1 MKHLHYFRL
10 LGLCFLCGGIQTSCV
25 DNDYDLDNTD
35 YTLGIETNITLPSC
49 STGDIY
55 LRSFMDLEEDGVIQ
69 YVWDEQLR
77 DSIFCVRETGSANI
91 DPIRINEIK
100 IAKPQLSQIE
110 TEINLRDM
118 VNIQKQRKNKIKVT
132 IKNPLLGN
140 DMEIDVKDTTFIY
153 DLKEDDAK
161 YSIRNAVADHISTDI
176 ISIEKVGFDKVDV
189 TLAIYLIGFPSYI
202 PIMHLDHMSL
212 SYPADLNITGCTFNG
227 KECKVDN
234 GKIML
239 SDDEGEAMK
248 ISDGVE
254 LKLSINGLQTGECFT
269 FDPQTHHVELNG
281 EFTLNGSFRI
291 ETAEFDTD
299 ALSDKINN
307 LNMEDVQNFL
317 AGNWNGLIPVSVG
330 VKGNAEFDKDIV
342 IKTFTGE
349 VTHNVGS
356 IAPIKLDDL
365 PDFLNDDEVVLDLD
379 NPVLLFTAEHDIPS
393 SVFTSI
399 ELKSN
404 TCETPVKTE
413 KVTLDEGENK
423 YYIADKTPNALPENY
438 KDAKPVGFTGSVP
451 ALIQKIPERIDIDVE
466 PVKLHAQEL
475 DITKSYNV
483 DIDYEVFAPLT
494 FGENFKLVY
503 SDTEQGWAKDLDDLD
518 DLNAEM
524 LELKGKIDSDLPA
537 EFELT
542 LIPLDANG
550 KKIDALE
557 VNSVKANGNA
567 KNQEFQF
574 TIKAAK
580 GHSLNDVL
588 AGKNGV
594 KQLDGIKY
602 SARLSGIKGE
612 TLKKDA
618 SIRLHSMN
626 VSVKGILSY
635 DAN

>member
-49 STGDIY
+49 STDSIY

-100 IAKPQLSQIE
+100 IAKPQLSPIE
-110 TEINLRDM
+110 TEIYLRDI
-118 VNIQKQRKNKIKVT
+118 VNLHEQTTNKVKIQIQ
-132 IKNPLLGN
+132 NPLL
-140 DMEIDVKDTTFIY
+140 DEEIEVDLDTAFVY
-153 DLKEDDAK
+153 DLKEGDAK
-161 YSIRNAVADHISTDI
+161 YSIKNASADRISADVV
-176 ISIEKVGFDKVDV
+176 SIEYVGIGDVDV
-189 TLAIYLIGFPSYI
+189 TLAIQLTGFPSYI
-202 PIMHLDHMSL
+202 PKMHLDNMSL
-212 SYPADLNITGCTFNG
+212 SYPADLNITNCKFNG
-227 KECKVDN
+227 NDCKIDN
-234 GKIML
+234 GTIIISGEK
-239 SDDEGEAMK
+239 GEALN
-248 ISDGVE
+248 ISDGVQ
-254 LKLSINGLQTGECFT
+254 LKLTINGLQIGDSFKFYADE
-269 FDPQTHHVELNG
+269 HRVELNG
-281 EFTLNGSFRI
+281 DFILNGSFRI
-291 ETAEFDTD
+291 EASEFNTKE
-299 ALSDKINN
+299 LLEKIKS
-307 LNMEDVQNFL
+307 LTLKDVLAFR
-317 AGNWNGLIPVSVG
+317 AGNWNSLIPVTLG

-475 DITKSYNV
+475 DITRSYKV

-503 SDTEQGWAKDLDDLD
+503 SDTEQGWAKDLDDLE
-518 DLNAEM
+518 DLNAEK
-524 LELKGKIDSDLPA
+524 LELKGKIDCDLPA